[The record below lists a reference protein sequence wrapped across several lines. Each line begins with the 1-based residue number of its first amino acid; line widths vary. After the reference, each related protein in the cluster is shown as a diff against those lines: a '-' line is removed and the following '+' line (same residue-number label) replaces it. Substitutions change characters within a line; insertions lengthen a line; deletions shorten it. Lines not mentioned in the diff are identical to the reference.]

1 MIVSLGEGTSN
12 QQPATSNQQQG
23 KSNEEIDH
31 RRLLL
36 KFEFQ
41 QEGYR
46 LMNCSLDVDSR
57 WPKHYSELKSTE
69 WF

>member
-12 QQPATSNQQQG
+12 QQPATSNKQQATRNQQ
-23 KSNEEIDH
+23 EVIDH

-36 KFEFQ
+36 KLEFQ

-57 WPKHYSELKSTE
+57 
-69 WF
+69 